1 MFKSK
6 TYCINCCSSFL
17 HKYFQTK
24 QFSPDCN
31 GIVMANVLFVCSLSV
46 KQQKIDCLCLWLAF
60 LGPGVLTRTL
70 LNAGA
75 QRVVALV
82 GDGASL
88 KDLQVTETCASYY
101 FL

>member
-1 MFKSK
+1 M
-6 TYCINCCSSFL
+6 NCCSYFL
-17 HKYFQTK
+17 HKYFQAK
-24 QFSPDCN
+24 QFSFDCSV
-31 GIVMANVLFVCSLSV
+31 IVKNVQFVCNLSV
-46 KQQKIDCLCLWLAF
+46 KQHGIDWLCLYLAF

-82 GDGASL
+82 GDGAFL
-88 KDLQVTETCASYY
+88 KDLQVTETSALIY

>member
-1 MFKSK
+1 M
-6 TYCINCCSSFL
+6 NCCSYFL
-17 HKYFQTK
+17 HEYFQAK
-24 QFSPDCN
+24 QFSFDCS
-31 GIVMANVLFVCSLSV
+31 GIVKNVKHSV
-46 KQQKIDCLCLWLAF
+46 KQHRIDWLCLCLAF

-82 GDGASL
+82 GDGAFL
-88 KDLQVTETCASYY
+88 KDLQVTETSASNY